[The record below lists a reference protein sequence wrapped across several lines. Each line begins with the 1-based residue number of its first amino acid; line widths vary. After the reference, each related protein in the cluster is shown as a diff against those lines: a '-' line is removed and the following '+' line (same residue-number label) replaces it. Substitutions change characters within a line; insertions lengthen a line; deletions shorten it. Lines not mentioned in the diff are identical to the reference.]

1 MKNNY
6 WVVTNPLSYRITEPI
21 MNAAFEALGFEGIYD
36 SKEVPA
42 EDLESTIEKL
52 RSGELTGLSVFT
64 PHKGPSTSFCDELCE
79 EAKAIGAVNYLQMK
93 DGKLNGYN
101 LDWEGAKRAISTGIP
116 DLKGKAILVLGAG
129 GAGRAV
135 AYFAKQEG
143 ADVYLWN
150 RTPEKAQKFAEE
162 IGVNWVEDLD
172 DLTALPK
179 VIVNATRLS
188 SQDRQ
193 RSLVPFFLW
202 EEVELAME
210 SVCQNTS
217 LFLEEAKAMNVPHLI
232 EGEDWAAHQMN
243 ALLRHIAKKELSI
256 EAMHEIVHRVL
267 A

>member
-143 ADVYLWN
+143 ADV
-150 RTPEKAQKFAEE
+150 
-162 IGVNWVEDLD
+162 
-172 DLTALPK
+172 
-179 VIVNATRLS
+179 
-188 SQDRQ
+188 
-193 RSLVPFFLW
+193 
-202 EEVELAME
+202 
-210 SVCQNTS
+210 
-217 LFLEEAKAMNVPHLI
+217 
-232 EGEDWAAHQMN
+232 
-243 ALLRHIAKKELSI
+243 
-256 EAMHEIVHRVL
+256 
-267 A
+267 